1 MEEKQVKT
9 KTSDK
14 FDTEAVESDRKIF
27 LKKVFKWTLISS
39 LTIAAAVLILSLVL
53 SSFASLNP
61 TEVFF
66 ETDSLL

>member
-1 MEEKQVKT
+1 MEEKQAKT

-14 FDTEAVESDRKIF
+14 FDTEVTGSDRKIF

-39 LTIAAAVLILSLVL
+39 LAIAAATLILSLVL

-61 TEVFF
+61 TEVF
-66 ETDSLL
+66 